1 MLHSINI
8 LIARFRITNLR
19 PFRKAFF
26 SSLWESLAI
35 AYAED
40 ELVFPLG
47 EAIVEVSSVFVGE
60 VLDVFNPETYDGFL
74 GQTIVGGLLKALEC
88 LEKLCN
94 GEECGCGDEQGELPA
109 SAPLGATMK
118 TMSLGATTTQ
128 SASQSTSQTVQV
140 STEIPQYGSKLL

>member
-1 MLHSINI
+1 LLHSINI
-8 LIARFRITNLR
+8 LIARFRSTNLR

-47 EAIVEVSSVFVGE
+47 EAIVEVLSVFVGE

-74 GQTIVGGLLKALEC
+74 GQAIVGGLLI
-88 LEKLCN
+88 
-94 GEECGCGDEQGELPA
+94 GFRISEETL
-109 SAPLGATMK
+109 
-118 TMSLGATTTQ
+118 
-128 SASQSTSQTVQV
+128 
-140 STEIPQYGSKLL
+140 